1 MSDWE
6 DKLNYVIENG
16 TPRQAETAR
25 WKMGYKTGLRVE
37 QKRLLDILEYYQVL
51 YWDDSQNAWLHMS
64 TGKPVYGLDWREENL
79 EPHKQTRKS
88 QETNLQMGKTHN
100 GLNYANA

>member
-6 DKLNYVIENG
+6 NRLNEIIETG
-16 TPRQAETAR
+16 TPRQVETAR

-51 YWDDSQNAWLHMS
+51 YWDDAQNVWLNMA

-79 EPHKQTRKS
+79 DVHKQTRKN
-88 QETNLQMGKTHN
+88 QETNLQMGKAHY

>member
-6 DKLNYVIENG
+6 DKLNDIIANG
-16 TPRQAETAR
+16 TPRSAETAR

-37 QKRLLDILEYYQVL
+37 QKRLLDILEYHQVL
-51 YWDDSQNAWLHMS
+51 SWDDSQNAWIHMA
-64 TGKPVYGLDWREENL
+64 TDKPVYGLDWREEKL
-79 EPHKQTRKS
+79 EIHKQTSES
-88 QETNLQMGKTHN
+88 QETNPQLGKNHD